1 MAAVWLRAFRPL
13 VPIRITGAVQAFG
26 GLVLDI
32 ATIIGLV
39 GAIVMVVGSMIYAG
53 GVSPFIDYASLVIV
67 FGGTFFVVMMMKPMP
82 VFLGHFK
89 AMGKAFTPSTFDT
102 EALIEQMVDLSTL
115 ARKEGM
121 MALEGKGPTEAFF
134 VKGLQMLIDGAEE
147 ARMVKQLKY
156 EIKAMKARHGAYHG
170 AIKAWVDIGPAMGMV
185 GTLIGLVLMLGN
197 MSDPKSIG
205 PAMAVALL
213 TTLYGALVANVIF
226 GPILGK
232 LEGYSE
238 DEVTYRELVIEG
250 LRGIIKGEAPR
261 AIEDQLLCAL
271 DAKTQAKRKAA

>member
-1 MAAVWLRAFRPL
+1 M
-13 VPIRITGAVQAFG
+13 
-26 GLVLDI
+26 DI
-32 ATIIGLV
+32 ATLIGLV
-39 GAIVMVVGSMIYAG
+39 GAVVMIIGSMIYAG
-53 GVSPFIDYASLVIV
+53 GVAPFIDIPSLVIV
-67 FGGTFFVVMMMKPMP
+67 FGGTFFIVMLMKPMP
-82 VFLGHFK
+82 VFLGHFR
-89 AMGKAFTPSTFDT
+89 AMAKAFRPSTFDT
-102 EALIEQMVDLSTL
+102 EALIEQVTELAAM

-121 MALEGKGPTEAFF
+121 MALEGKGPPEPFF
-134 VKGLQMLIDGAEE
+134 TKGLQLLIDGVEE
-147 ARMVKQLKY
+147 ARLVKQLKY
-156 EIKAMKARHGAYHG
+156 EIRAMKARHAAYHG

-232 LEGYSE
+232 LEGYSQ

-250 LRGIIKGEAPR
+250 LRGIARGEAPR
-261 AIEDQLLCAL
+261 MIEDQLLCAL
-271 DAKTQAKRKAA
+271 DARAQARRKAA